1 MNNASKIIIGSGMP
15 MSHNKAPCPNPMAT
29 SIDIVDLILCPAGVQ
44 TGETFAIGYRII
56 MRMMRLIGT
65 PSNQSRIGIACSYYL
80 VG

>member
-1 MNNASKIIIGSGMP
+1 
-15 MSHNKAPCPNPMAT
+15 MAT

-65 PSNQSRIGIACSYYL
+65 PSNQSRIGIACSYYS